1 MHEHT
6 HSHEHENTHLEANT
20 EATIEIA
27 NAGTPLMIIGT
38 DADARMALD
47 IANAQEVVVYGFM
60 SDKDED
66 LQKEINN
73 VSVLMRIDS
82 PEGKK
87 FLDSEK
93 VDIIVVDREISRR
106 KNLARKALS
115 RKSHIVNLIYPDIVI
130 SPYSSI
136 GRGNLIGS
144 SVVILANTHIGSHNS
159 IQAGVFI
166 DCDTIVQDYCTIQSG
181 AKIGR
186 NVKIEDEVFIGM
198 GAIIN
203 TGVTI
208 KKGALI
214 APGAVVIQSVNE
226 GVSMVGNPAK
236 SMK

>member
-6 HSHEHENTHLEANT
+6 HSHDHETHHLAENT
-20 EATIEIA
+20 EAQIEIA
-27 NAGTPLMIIGT
+27 NAGTPLIIVGT

-47 IANAQEVVVYGFM
+47 IANAQEVIVYGFM
-60 SDKDED
+60 TDKEED
-66 LQKEINN
+66 LHKEINN

-93 VDIIVVDREISRR
+93 VDVIVVDREISHR
-106 KNLARKALS
+106 KSLAKKALARK
-115 RKSHIVNLIYPDIVI
+115 SHLVNLIYPDIVI

-159 IQAGVFI
+159 IQAGVFV
-166 DCDTIVQDYCTIQSG
+166 DSDTIIQDYCTIQSG

-186 NVKIEDEVFIGM
+186 GVKIEDEVFIGM

-203 TGVTI
+203 AGVTL

-214 APGAVVIQSVNE
+214 APGAVVIQSVSE